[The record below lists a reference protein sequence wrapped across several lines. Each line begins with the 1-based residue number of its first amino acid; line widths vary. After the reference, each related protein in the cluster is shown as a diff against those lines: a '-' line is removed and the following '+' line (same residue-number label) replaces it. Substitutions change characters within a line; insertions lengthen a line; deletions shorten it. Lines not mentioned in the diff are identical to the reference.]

1 MLVIFFLLRI
11 PIVLNIISLKILG
24 PNVSCTSE
32 FQILE
37 NIKKLR
43 NKMLLTQ
50 QELAKLLSVA
60 YVSINRWENGV
71 HEPTMKAKRELM
83 KLFKEIGIVEE

>member
-1 MLVIFFLLRI
+1 M
-11 PIVLNIISLKILG
+11 NWA
-24 PNVSCTSE
+24 
-32 FQILE
+32 E

-50 QELAKLLSVA
+50 QELAKLLNVA

-71 HEPTMKAKRELM
+71 HEPTMRL
-83 KLFKEIGIVEE
+83 KEN

>member
-1 MLVIFFLLRI
+1 M
-11 PIVLNIISLKILG
+11 NWA
-24 PNVSCTSE
+24 
-32 FQILE
+32 E

-50 QELAKLLSVA
+50 QELAKLLNVA

-71 HEPTMKAKRELM
+71 TQPN
-83 KLFKEIGIVEE
+83 KLKEYAFEQFCVKNNVQFSQEKEIK

>member
-1 MLVIFFLLRI
+1 M
-11 PIVLNIISLKILG
+11 NWA
-24 PNVSCTSE
+24 
-32 FQILE
+32 E

-60 YVSINRWENGV
+60 YVSVNRWENNV
-71 HEPTMKAKRELM
+71 NEPTMKIKRRLLKMMEKYKIL
-83 KLFKEIGIVEE
+83 EN

>member
-1 MLVIFFLLRI
+1 M
-11 PIVLNIISLKILG
+11 NWA
-24 PNVSCTSE
+24 
-32 FQILE
+32 E

-50 QELAKLLSVA
+50 QELAKLLSVS
-60 YVSINRWENGV
+60 YVSINRWENSV

-83 KLFKEIGIVEE
+83 KLFKGNGIVEE

>member
-1 MLVIFFLLRI
+1 M
-11 PIVLNIISLKILG
+11 NWA
-24 PNVSCTSE
+24 
-32 FQILE
+32 E

-83 KLFKEIGIVEE
+83 KLFKENGIVEE

>member
-1 MLVIFFLLRI
+1 M
-11 PIVLNIISLKILG
+11 NWA
-24 PNVSCTSE
+24 
-32 FQILE
+32 E

-50 QELAKLLSVA
+50 QELAKLLNVA

-71 HEPTMKAKRELM
+71 HEPTMRAKRELM
-83 KLFKEIGIVEE
+83 KLFK

>member
-1 MLVIFFLLRI
+1 M
-11 PIVLNIISLKILG
+11 
-24 PNVSCTSE
+24 CWAD
-32 FQILE
+32 

-43 NKMLLTQ
+43 TKLLVTQ
-50 QELAKLLSVA
+50 HELANLLGVS

-83 KLFKEIGIVEE
+83 RLFKENGISVE

>member
-1 MLVIFFLLRI
+1 M
-11 PIVLNIISLKILG
+11 NWA
-24 PNVSCTSE
+24 
-32 FQILE
+32 E

-50 QELAKLLSVA
+50 QELAKLLNVA

-71 HEPTMKAKRELM
+71 NEPTMNAKRELM
-83 KLFKEIGIVEE
+83 ILFKENGIVGELLL

>member
-1 MLVIFFLLRI
+1 M
-11 PIVLNIISLKILG
+11 NWA
-24 PNVSCTSE
+24 
-32 FQILE
+32 E

-50 QELAKLLSVA
+50 QELAQLLNVA

-71 HEPTMKAKRELM
+71 HEPTMKVKRELM
-83 KLFKEIGIVEE
+83 KLFKENKIEVEE

>member
-1 MLVIFFLLRI
+1 M
-11 PIVLNIISLKILG
+11 KWA
-24 PNVSCTSE
+24 
-32 FQILE
+32 E
-37 NIKKLR
+37 NTKKLR

-50 QELAKLLSVA
+50 QELAKLLNVA

-83 KLFKEIGIVEE
+83 KLFKENKIEVEE